1 MDTVTLTQI
10 LKEEMASYAG
20 KGLNAISYLTV
31 NADETVFSVV
41 DIGVVHDKRIVW
53 TPLIARI
60 EDNKIIIE
68 IDQNEPPSVES
79 LRARGVPD
87 AQIVLNYL
95 HPLVTATA

>member
-1 MDTVTLTQI
+1 MEPATLTQI

-41 DIGVVHDKRIVW
+41 DIGVVRDKRIVW

-68 IDQNEPPSVES
+68 LERNEPPLVES
-79 LRARGVPD
+79 LRAHGVQD
-87 AQIVLNYL
+87 DQIVLNYL
-95 HPLVTATA
+95 HPLVTATS